1 MTSPIGIWIDHRK
14 AVIAELLPDGSRLT
28 IIDSTVEKHLQ
39 RGGDSPL
46 HGRYEAQQ
54 VPADDKQ
61 QRALTGE
68 LNHYYDRIIAAL
80 PHKDGLYLFGPGE
93 AKGELLRRLLKAN
106 PHAEPSIETTDKLT
120 DRQIVAAV
128 RKHFGKY
135 GSLVATRDCTM
146 DRRPVNHDSRTL
158 TAHAERLCPLKQ

>member
-1 MTSPIGIWIDHRK
+1 MTSPIDTNPIGIWIDHRK
-14 AVIAELLPDGSRLT
+14 AVIAELAPDGSRLA
-28 IIDSTVEKHLQ
+28 IVESKVEKHPQ

-54 VPADDKQ
+54 VPADDSR

-80 PHKDGLYLFGPGE
+80 PHKGGLYLFGPGE
-93 AKGELLRRLLKAN
+93 AKGELQRHLHKTYPQVA
-106 PHAEPSIETTDKLT
+106 AATIETTDKLT
-120 DRQIVAAV
+120 HKQIVAAV

-135 GSLVATRDCTM
+135 GWPVAAPGSTID
-146 DRRPVNHDSRTL
+146 
-158 TAHAERLCPLKQ
+158 PLPIGPNS